1 MYVNCQIL
9 SQYLPSTTPD
19 TAPVAAVSAGSVSY
33 DVEACT
39 PLQVVSW
46 AAIFCFL
53 CLVFSTTTTAAVIL
67 KVLCHV
73 ELQADQVTFLLYL
86 GTGFKIS
93 DILYVKSKGWG
104 ISQVRKYKLRTLI
117 NQKKE
122 RSFKHSSYG
131 SLALQL
137 KSTWHSCS

>member
-9 SQYLPSTTPD
+9 SQCLPSTTLD
-19 TAPVAAVSAGSVSY
+19 TAPVTAVSAGSVSC

-53 CLVFSTTTTAAVIL
+53 CLVFNTITTAAVIL
-67 KVLCHV
+67 KALCHV

-86 GTGFKIS
+86 GTGFKVS
-93 DILYVKSKGWG
+93 DIFYVKSKG
-104 ISQVRKYKLRTLI
+104 
-117 NQKKE
+117 
-122 RSFKHSSYG
+122 
-131 SLALQL
+131 
-137 KSTWHSCS
+137 